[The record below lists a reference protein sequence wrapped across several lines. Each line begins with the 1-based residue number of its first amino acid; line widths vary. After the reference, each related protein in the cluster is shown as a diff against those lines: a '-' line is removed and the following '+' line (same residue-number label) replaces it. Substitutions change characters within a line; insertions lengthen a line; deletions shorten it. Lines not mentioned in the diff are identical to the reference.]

1 MWQLSPG
8 AENLERRW
16 QAMFTSQKPLLPAWQ
31 TGWGRGPAGGRSR
44 FIDDDAAERPGEIKV
59 KGSSPAEEEARPLFI
74 NQRGWDRAKR
84 CRGCREE
91 GDGRRLPVRSAP
103 TRLGGSQAR
112 PCLLPLR
119 ADAVELGLPPARP
132 ARPSFSIPELRK
144 DSHWS
149 AEGWRIETLCIWH
162 CVRHQVVGSRGP

>member
-31 TGWGRGPAGGRSR
+31 TRWGRGPAGGRSR

-91 GDGRRLPVRSAP
+91 GDGRRLPARSAP

-112 PCLLPLR
+112 PASCRCGQMLWSWGCPQRVQPGPHSQYPSSVRTVTGALR
-119 ADAVELGLPPARP
+119 AG
-132 ARPSFSIPELRK
+132 
-144 DSHWS
+144 
-149 AEGWRIETLCIWH
+149 G
-162 CVRHQVVGSRGP
+162 